1 MEHEYSVLGGINRAA
16 IGRYLSIAASAIAS
30 IIVAAALAII
40 DLAKSF
46 GLDERVPSLVFWPLT
61 AGVIYTVLYW
71 WFETK
76 FWKWKRVA
84 KLLRVPNL
92 SGTWQCQG
100 QTINPDQSLGP
111 QWNGELI
118 VVQSWDRLRIHSR
131 TPQSRSN
138 SIAAA
143 LVHDE
148 ADGYRLL
155 YNYKNE
161 PNIDHPELTAHRG
174 AAELL
179 FDEQLNTARGEYFN
193 GHGRYTFGTMML
205 TRGEKIGA

>member
-1 MEHEYSVLGGINRAA
+1 MQHEYSVLGGINRAA
-16 IGRYLSIAASAIAS
+16 IGRYLSITASAIAS
-30 IIVAAALAII
+30 AIGAGALAII

-46 GLDERVPSLVFWPLT
+46 GFDKQVPSMVLWPLT

-76 FWKWKRVA
+76 FWRWKSVA

-100 QTINPDQSLGP
+100 QTINPDQTLGP
-111 QWNGELI
+111 VWTGELI
-118 VVQSWDRLRIHSR
+118 VIQSWDRLRIHSR

-161 PNIDHPELTAHRG
+161 PNIDQPELTAHRG

-193 GHGRYTFGTMML
+193 GYGRYTFGTMTL